1 MHQLKA
7 VNLDELWQKDQG
19 WDAERKSG
27 RKFDDKVE
35 LEFWEKIAPSYSER
49 YNLYRDVPRLAEKL
63 KTVFG
68 ENKKILDLGCGSG
81 NFAIPLSKYSKEI
94 LALDFSSAMLRQLAL
109 SMKKEKSGNIRMVC
123 SKWEDYSDDYQADF
137 VLAVNSLY
145 RVCYMRQVLSKI
157 LLYGREGFVIVR
169 TLLRPQLYSLYRDLG
184 ISYRYNNDYIL
195 MPMMLWDMGI
205 NANVEYTSY
214 VRRKKYSNF
223 SAVEAEMKTD
233 LGELTYMNFNDQL
246 TEKFMQGM
254 IEEKDGLAYDSK
266 RIIQVISYKKQI

>member
-19 WDAERKSG
+19 WDTERKSG

-63 KTVFG
+63 KTIFG

-214 VRRKKYSNF
+214 VCRKKYSNF